1 MYYLLDKWNIEF
13 NILSGNE
20 IPELIN
26 SLISIYPDNIIKQSH
41 KSLNSNLKRIVIV
54 KHPLERL
61 YNIYNN
67 INNYSIL
74 QNFPHKTFKIF
85 IQFLFKNHK
94 KILNPDKTTEISNLL
109 SLLHNQIHLL
119 TTKNNY
125 LDYDLIIN
133 ETLTNENIKIINK
146 FITNKSSDNN
156 IILDNS
162 ILNNYPSD
170 YMIEY
175 TEELIKMVYVMYYYD
190 FKYFDY
196 TLYKVPPNYINYPII
211 SKQPLITIITP
222 TLGNRSLLRLK
233 KSLMFEKIPYIHL
246 ILWDKNRVNNSLNPI
261 ELEDEITTC
270 YEFKHHFYQNKN
282 QRNDVWL
289 RAVGISLTNTPFI
302 TFFDD
307 DTWCNRN
314 HLYDILDTMTNKK
327 LDYLYCQ
334 RTMWQDINS
343 NNTNY
348 YNNNS
353 NINHDYIYKGNLSE
367 IGVDN
372 FEAIGEKNKYGYR
385 LIDNSSFYLRIET
398 ARQLAP
404 LFLNNPIYGD
414 DRLTPDFL
422 DKINAKGERYMKPV
436 INHIAKP
443 SIVNFFKNNI
453 RKL

>member
-175 TEELIKMVYVMYYYD
+175 
-190 FKYFDY
+190 
-196 TLYKVPPNYINYPII
+196 
-211 SKQPLITIITP
+211 
-222 TLGNRSLLRLK
+222 
-233 KSLMFEKIPYIHL
+233 
-246 ILWDKNRVNNSLNPI
+246 
-261 ELEDEITTC
+261 
-270 YEFKHHFYQNKN
+270 
-282 QRNDVWL
+282 
-289 RAVGISLTNTPFI
+289 
-302 TFFDD
+302 
-307 DTWCNRN
+307 
-314 HLYDILDTMTNKK
+314 
-327 LDYLYCQ
+327 
-334 RTMWQDINS
+334 
-343 NNTNY
+343 
-348 YNNNS
+348 
-353 NINHDYIYKGNLSE
+353 
-367 IGVDN
+367 
-372 FEAIGEKNKYGYR
+372 
-385 LIDNSSFYLRIET
+385 
-398 ARQLAP
+398 
-404 LFLNNPIYGD
+404 
-414 DRLTPDFL
+414 
-422 DKINAKGERYMKPV
+422 
-436 INHIAKP
+436 
-443 SIVNFFKNNI
+443 
-453 RKL
+453 